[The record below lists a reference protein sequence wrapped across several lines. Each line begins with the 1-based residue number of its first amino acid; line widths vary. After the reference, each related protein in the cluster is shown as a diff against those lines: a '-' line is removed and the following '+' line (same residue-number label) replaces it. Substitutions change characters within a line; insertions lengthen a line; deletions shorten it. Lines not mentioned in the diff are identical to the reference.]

1 MGDGGEK
8 NGMNIVPP
16 PQLIWLHVLMRP
28 NMGCESENKK
38 WSMLREFSK
47 LFIAI
52 M

>member
-1 MGDGGEK
+1 MGDGREN
-8 NGMNIVPP
+8 NGMTIVPP

-38 WSMLREFSK
+38 WSMVREFSK
-47 LFIAI
+47 LFIAS